1 MIECVTGVEPCQAG
15 EFQCKNDKTCIAIAL
30 RCDGKVD
37 CGDRTDESGCRK
49 YFQSRPAAGALG
61 NGTRRPVSFS
71 RPNMIR
77 IVAGLF
83 DSAARPA
90 SLSVPNSISNHDRYI
105 LFLGRP
111 SSGSLTAPYFFD
123 SIGIHSHFC
132 RHLSLL
138 LFFLFKACSMD
149 QWQCDFGS
157 CIDRRL
163 RCDGKVDCTTDS
175 SDEANCRKCLVHF
188 FLQVSSALLSALL
201 SQRTESKKS
210 LSPFC
215 LARLFQLHAP
225 SFHLPS

>member
-1 MIECVTGVEPCQAG
+1 
-15 EFQCKNDKTCIAIAL
+15 
-30 RCDGKVD
+30 
-37 CGDRTDESGCRK
+37 
-49 YFQSRPAAGALG
+49 
-61 NGTRRPVSFS
+61 
-71 RPNMIR
+71 
-77 IVAGLF
+77 
-83 DSAARPA
+83 
-90 SLSVPNSISNHDRYI
+90 
-105 LFLGRP
+105 
-111 SSGSLTAPYFFD
+111 
-123 SIGIHSHFC
+123 
-132 RHLSLL
+132 
-138 LFFLFKACSMD
+138 MD

-188 FLQVSSALLSALL
+188 FLQVSSALSALL

>member
-138 LFFLFKACSMD
+138 LFFSFQSVFHGPVAVRLWLLHRPPLAL
-149 QWQCDFGS
+149 
-157 CIDRRL
+157 RRQSRL
-163 RCDGKVDCTTDS
+163 HHR
-175 SDEANCRKCLVHF
+175 F
-188 FLQVSSALLSALL
+188 F
-201 SQRTESKKS
+201 R
-210 LSPFC
+210 
-215 LARLFQLHAP
+215 RGQLP
-225 SFHLPS
+225 